1 MNPLTAE
8 QEAWRDGY
16 EAGGRA
22 VRDTITNT
30 IRTLP
35 TLTVKHPGQAPETW
49 VPVRELAQ
57 LITERGLPL

>member
-1 MNPLTAE
+1 MSALTAE

-30 IRTLP
+30 LRTLP

-49 VPVRELAQ
+49 VPATQVLR
-57 LITERGLPL
+57 IIGGP